1 MKILIAIASI
11 APLYG
16 GTSKIALEWAQELG
30 NQGISVDVVTTNAN
44 GSECLDVPL
53 DSWVDRSNYRIRYF
67 SCWNVADAKLS
78 ISFTTWLFSHV
89 LDYDLVHTMAVFSYP
104 VTAAHWA
111 CQYHHVPYI
120 MNPQGMLEP
129 WALAYKSLKKQ
140 IYMAAIERSALKY
153 ASAIQALNSSESH
166 NIRSLGLK
174 TPVIVVP
181 NGIHRQ
187 DFAELPD
194 PEIFFD
200 RFPETRDK
208 TRILFMGRIDPK
220 KGLDLLAPAFAKIR
234 EQFTNAHLIVAGPD
248 NIGFLPRAKE
258 YFVEAGCLDGVTF
271 TGMLTGNIK
280 SAALAAADIY
290 VAPSYSEGF
299 SMSILEGMASGLP
312 CTITTGCNF
321 PEAETEKVA
330 YVVDPDVDTIA
341 NALICCL
348 QDPATAK
355 EMGSHARQFILE
367 NYTWDKIVAD
377 LIQTYKSTIKQQLLT
392 S

>member
-1 MKILIAIASI
+1 M
-11 APLYG
+11 
-16 GTSKIALEWAQELG
+16 
-30 NQGISVDVVTTNAN
+30 
-44 GSECLDVPL
+44 
-53 DSWVDRSNYRIRYF
+53 
-67 SCWNVADAKLS
+67 
-78 ISFTTWLFSHV
+78 
-89 LDYDLVHTMAVFSYP
+89 M
-104 VTAAHWA
+104 
-111 CQYHHVPYI
+111 PYI

-129 WALAYKSLKKQ
+129 WALAYKSFKKQ
-140 IYMAAIERSALKY
+140 VYMAAIERSALKN
-153 ASAIQALNSSESH
+153 ASAIQALNSSELH

-187 DFAELPD
+187 DFAELTD
-194 PEIFFD
+194 PEIFID

-208 TRILFMGRIDPK
+208 ARILFMGRIDPK
-220 KGLDLLAPAFAKIR
+220 KGLDLLAPAFAKVR

-248 NIGFLPRAKE
+248 NIGFLPKAKE

-280 SAALAAADIY
+280 SAALTAADIY

-321 PEAETEKVA
+321 PEAETAKVA
-330 YVVDPDVDTIA
+330 YVVDPNVDTIA

-348 QDPATAK
+348 QEPATAK
-355 EMGSHARQFILE
+355 EMGSHARQFILD

-377 LIQTYKSTIKQQLLT
+377 LIQTYKSTITQQLLT